1 MSSNSPSGG
10 MKEMVRSFSK
20 RDSRT
25 HWWNFTSSSSTDL
38 LFPPEQNKEKEKKKK
53 TGKPETKIIFSQK
66 RTSTQNVL
74 YGVIKTLN
82 ATDYCEAK
90 HL

>member
-38 LFPPEQNKEKEKKKK
+38 LFPPMHSM
-53 TGKPETKIIFSQK
+53 G
-66 RTSTQNVL
+66 
-74 YGVIKTLN
+74 
-82 ATDYCEAK
+82 EAGRGYK
-90 HL
+90 SLPMPTRHPQEASS

>member
-38 LFPPEQNKEKEKKKK
+38 LLPPVGTR
-53 TGKPETKIIFSQK
+53 TG
-66 RTSTQNVL
+66 RT
-74 YGVIKTLN
+74 
-82 ATDYCEAK
+82 
-90 HL
+90 

>member
-10 MKEMVRSFSK
+10 MKEIVRSFSK

-38 LFPPEQNKEKEKKKK
+38 LFPPMHSKGEAGSGYKSL
-53 TGKPETKIIFSQK
+53 PMPK
-66 RTSTQNVL
+66 RHPQ
-74 YGVIKTLN
+74 
-82 ATDYCEAK
+82 EASS
-90 HL
+90 